1 MTNYTKYT
9 HLNRRDFLGVPGAG
23 DGFVLVIF
31 ETDVPQLM
39 IWHVLN
45 VDPAHIELALPFW
58 ITPNAYRWRIWNW
71 DENKANAF
79 KSRARLTL

>member
-31 ETDVPQLM
+31 ETDVLQLM

-58 ITPNAYRWRIWNW
+58 ITPNACGKYGIGMKTRPTPL
-71 DENKANAF
+71 
-79 KSRARLTL
+79 SREELHYD